1 MPPPSRSRTRCCQL
15 DSATTQ
21 GHRPP
26 DSVDTHHNSISAT
39 TRGPCGLDSTAIH
52 YGLDAVG
59 RQSEATAPRCRRSL
73 VRGHRPS
80 TPPPTQDTAAT
91 PRPLPLDAV
100 ALRTSPP
107 PVRSTGGAPPPP
119 THCHLLGLWWAD
131 WSIVRRS
138 WEEEK
143 KLRKNAKKS

>member
-1 MPPPSRSRTRCCQL
+1 VSHHATPHSNQTQKFFSCTPPPSRSRTRRCQL

-39 TRGPCGLDSTAIH
+39 TRGPCGLDSTAIR
-52 YGLDAVG
+52 YGSDAVG

-80 TPPPTQDTAAT
+80 TPPPPPRGRCPLTPWPSAPLRLRCARPVAPLRPRLIAT
-91 PRPLPLDAV
+91 SSASGEL
-100 ALRTSPP
+100 
-107 PVRSTGGAPPPP
+107 TG
-119 THCHLLGLWWAD
+119 
-131 WSIVRRS
+131 V
-138 WEEEK
+138 
-143 KLRKNAKKS
+143 